1 MKHVI
6 IHLIVFCTAQ
16 WSILEAQT
24 IAITNPT
31 AWQRQELVSI
41 DASQLGIDVS
51 KGGVV
56 RDALGLKES
65 VS

>member
-41 DASQLGIDVS
+41 D
-51 KGGVV
+51 VV
-56 RDALGLKES
+56 KNLRITTALYKKVLNFM
-65 VS
+65 